1 MRFTSDIEVRK
12 EIWRIALWWVDTPLL
27 SYLFKIPQLRV
38 VTLKSVIS
46 LVDVRQMNKILR
58 RGLLSLGSLFQK
70 LIPLRLLHILP
81 KMKSRVLKDAQLP
94 LRFLRLKTLNWI
106 LRWPVSRWTFS
117 ELSDVFQLRL
127 QLFFW
132 AYYFVITWI
141 FVLRHWI
148 VGTLIKSVPRFLF
161 VLLKID
167 CLIFL
172 FYGAFCVYHSV
183 FSLTFLGI

>member
-12 EIWRIALWWVDTPLL
+12 EIWRIALWWVDTPQL
-27 SYLFKIPQLRV
+27 SYWLKIPQLRV

-46 LVDVRQMNKILR
+46 LVNVRQMNKILGR
-58 RGLLSLGSLFQK
+58 RLAGLFQK
-70 LIPLRLLHILP
+70 LIPLCLLHILP
-81 KMKSRVLKDAQLP
+81 KMESRVLKDAQFP

-106 LRWPVSRWTFS
+106 LRWPVSRWTFP

-127 QLFFW
+127 QLFFR
-132 AYYFVITWI
+132 AYYFIITWI

-148 VGTLIKSVPRFLF
+148 VGTLIKSIPRFLF

>member
-12 EIWRIALWWVDTPLL
+12 EIWRIALWWIDTPQL
-27 SYLFKIPQLRV
+27 SYWLKIAQLRV

-58 RGLLSLGSLFQK
+58 RRLAGLFQK

-81 KMKSRVLKDAQLP
+81 KMKSRVLKDAQFP
-94 LRFLRLKTLNWI
+94 LRFLRLNRI
-106 LRWPVSRWTFS
+106 LRWPMSRWTFP

-132 AYYFVITWI
+132 THYFFIAWI

-148 VGTLIKSVPRFLF
+148 MGTLIKSIPRFLF
-161 VLLKID
+161 ELLKID

-183 FSLTFLGI
+183 FSLTFLSIQM